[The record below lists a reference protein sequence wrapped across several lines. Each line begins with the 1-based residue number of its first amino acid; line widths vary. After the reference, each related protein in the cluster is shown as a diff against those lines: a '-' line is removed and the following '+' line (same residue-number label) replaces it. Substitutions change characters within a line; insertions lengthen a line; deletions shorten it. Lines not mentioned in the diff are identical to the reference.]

1 MALWAYGAQSNVVTK
16 GGASHSSEWREH
28 VGKAIVRQG
37 MLLDCPRS
45 AVLFANALEHVHILR
60 IPELPATALTP
71 ALSVDALRYRSL
83 AGAAVLW
90 RQYGFSELSQRLG
103 RVIARQST
111 TPSSSQSLWVGGGGC
126 GAVLAALWRPR
137 RRRSAAAFARPLS
150 WGVRAPQAG
159 CGGMFCARML
169 LLASVA
175 YVCVM

>member
-28 VGKAIVRQG
+28 VGKAILRQG
-37 MLLDCPRS
+37 MLLDCTRS

-103 RVIARQST
+103 RVIGATIDDSFLLTVVVGRGRRLW
-111 TPSSSQSLWVGGGGC
+111 SSVGGAMAAKAAQERGGLC
-126 GAVLAALWRPR
+126 
-137 RRRSAAAFARPLS
+137 
-150 WGVRAPQAG
+150 
-159 CGGMFCARML
+159 
-169 LLASVA
+169 
-175 YVCVM
+175 